1 MNDSLFIQS
10 ARVCLH
16 THTRTQGGST
26 LASWARGCLT
36 AFPTAPGRPPSIPAP
51 CQLTL
56 YFCYLLFFFFFLIFF
71 CSIIYDLCTSKGLK
85 TLLVPSDPS
94 YEKGSGHDQE
104 RLANVA
110 SSALFVALV
119 DDEWV
124 QDEAHLRLLALAVQS
139 FQGRTHPRIFIV
151 YDKDLRYKEELTLRA
166 FALSARYVCVK

>member
-1 MNDSLFIQS
+1 LSF
-10 ARVCLH
+10 R
-16 THTRTQGGST
+16 
-26 LASWARGCLT
+26 
-36 AFPTAPGRPPSIPAP
+36 
-51 CQLTL
+51 
-56 YFCYLLFFFFFLIFF
+56 YLLLFCFFFSQFFF
-71 CSIIYDLCTSKGLK
+71 CSVIYDLCTSKGLK

-94 YEKGSGHDQE
+94 YDKGSEHDQE

-119 DDEWV
+119 DDEWA

-166 FALSARYVCVK
+166 FALGARCVCVLSMCN